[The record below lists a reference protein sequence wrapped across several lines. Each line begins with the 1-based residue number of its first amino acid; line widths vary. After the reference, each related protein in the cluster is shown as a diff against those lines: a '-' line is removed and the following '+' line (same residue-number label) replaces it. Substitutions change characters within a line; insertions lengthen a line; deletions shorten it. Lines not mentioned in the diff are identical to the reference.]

1 MYFFCIYSAF
11 EVKRSPKETQEEK
24 AAGEVLDTLKSID
37 IDNYSFL
44 LCKESDLVL
53 GKYTSLMDE
62 CIFSKIPTLI
72 LDYNHQTKKIVS
84 EPFDYGTPDL
94 FCQSFEDLKNKIDLA
109 LKGTGPQINNEK
121 FFSF

>member
-1 MYFFCIYSAF
+1 MNCFYQFFCFRQINSFRPNIIISKVY
-11 EVKRSPKETQEEK
+11 
-24 AAGEVLDTLKSID
+24 D

-84 EPFDYGTPDL
+84 EPFDYDTPDL
-94 FCQSFEDLKNKIDLA
+94 FCQSFEDLKKKIDQIF
-109 LKGTGPQINNEK
+109 KGKKPQINNEK
-121 FFSF
+121 FFSI